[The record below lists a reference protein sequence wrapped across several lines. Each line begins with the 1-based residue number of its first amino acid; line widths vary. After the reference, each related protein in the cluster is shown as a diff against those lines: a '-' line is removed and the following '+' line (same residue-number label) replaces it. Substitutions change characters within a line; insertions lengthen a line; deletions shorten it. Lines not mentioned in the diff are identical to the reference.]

1 MRKQSLLKEI
11 KILKR
16 IDHPNI
22 IKLYEAIDTAKYVY
36 LATEFVPGPSLLQYL
51 KSRPDRMMTESE
63 AKNLWT
69 QLIKAVSYLHSKNI
83 THRDIKLENILLS
96 EDCKTIKLI
105 DFGFSTCWLPSKKL
119 SIYCGTPSYMA
130 PQIVQKREYHGP
142 PTDIWACGVLLFT
155 MLCGKFPFR
164 GSSDRELYRKIMKG
178 LYNIPDHVSYEVRLL
193 LTKILEVDPN
203 KRLTAD
209 ELLAEDWIK

>member
-1 MRKQSLLKEI
+1 VTPDCGNIRDYEFFNKIGKGAYAIVKLAVHRPTGEKRAVKFYERSKLVDSMRKQSLLKEI

-105 DFGFSTCWLPSKKL
+105 DFGFSTC
-119 SIYCGTPSYMA
+119 
-130 PQIVQKREYHGP
+130 
-142 PTDIWACGVLLFT
+142 
-155 MLCGKFPFR
+155 
-164 GSSDRELYRKIMKG
+164 
-178 LYNIPDHVSYEVRLL
+178 
-193 LTKILEVDPN
+193 
-203 KRLTAD
+203 
-209 ELLAEDWIK
+209 